1 MRHFTGFDR
10 GLLWAPMVA
19 LALGACSAKTTAV
32 VTAPAATTSPNAV
45 PATTATISAPAGPA
59 FQIPVEY
66 YTLPNGLRVVL
77 SPDHT
82 APTATV
88 AAYYAVGFR
97 TEPRNRTGFAHLF
110 EHLMFQGSQN
120 LGKAEFIQLIQKNG
134 GALNGSTRFDFTN
147 YYEVVPSNKLETIL
161 WAEADRMR
169 GLAINQSNLVNQQ
182 GVVKSEV
189 RVNVL
194 NQPYGSFPWIDM
206 PMKANKNWN
215 NAHNFYGDLADLDAA
230 TLVDARDFFKTYYAP
245 NNAVL
250 AVVGDFE
257 PADAKAWV
265 EKYYATIPKAAQ
277 PPKPDLTEPRQEQEQ
292 RFAQDDKLATK
303 PALAFAYHMPERNTP
318 EYYALVMLDQILLQ
332 GNDSRL
338 YQALVQKRG
347 YSDAVTGGINSDLGN
362 QFNYNGPMLWMGSLV
377 YDPTVQADSVVR
389 VLDREINKLAS
400 TGIDQAT
407 LNLAMVK
414 IRSSFYD
421 RVSGADNFGRADL
434 LAAFALFD
442 NDPARINRLE
452 GEFRKVTPELM
463 QKTIR
468 EYLRPSNRT
477 IITVNPLAKG

>member
-1 MRHFTGFDR
+1 MRQLNTLGR
-10 GLLWAPMVA
+10 GLLWVLLAA
-19 LALGACSAKTTAV
+19 LALDACSPKAGTA
-32 VTAPAATTSPNAV
+32 VTAPTTASATSTA
-45 PATTATISAPAGPA
+45 PATSAAAVTPAGPA

-120 LGKAEFIQLIQKNG
+120 LGKNEFIGLIQKNG

-147 YYEVVPSNKLETIL
+147 YYEVVPAHKLETIL

-169 GLAINQSNLVNQQ
+169 GLAITQSNLTNQQ

-194 NQPYGSFPWIDM
+194 NQPYGGFPWLLM
-206 PMKANKNWN
+206 PQKANKNWN
-215 NAHNFYGDLADLDAA
+215 NAHNFYGDLKDLDAA
-230 TLVDARDFFKTYYAP
+230 TLTDTKDFFKTYYAP

-257 PADAKAWV
+257 PAEAKAWV
-265 EKYYATIPKAAQ
+265 EKYYGNIPSAPQ
-277 PPKPDLTEPRQEQEQ
+277 PPKPDLAEPRQEQEQ
-292 RFAQDDKLATK
+292 RFVQDDKLATK

-347 YSDAVTGGINSDLGN
+347 YSDGVSGGINSDLGN

-377 YDPTVQADSVVR
+377 YDPTVQADSVVK
-389 VLDREINKLAS
+389 VLDQEINRLAR

-407 LNLAMVK
+407 MDLAMVK
-414 IRSSFYD
+414 IRSAFYD
-421 RVSGADNFGRADL
+421 QVSGSDNFGRADL

-442 NDPARINRLE
+442 NDPGRINRLE
-452 GEFRKVTPELM
+452 GEFRKVTPALM
-463 QKTIR
+463 QATIR
-468 EYLRPSNRT
+468 EYLRPTNRT
-477 IITVNPLAKG
+477 IITINPLAKS

>member
-1 MRHFTGFDR
+1 M
-10 GLLWAPMVA
+10 
-19 LALGACSAKTTAV
+19 
-32 VTAPAATTSPNAV
+32 VTAPAAGVATSVATTSPA
-45 PATTATISAPAGPA
+45 AAGPA

-134 GALNGSTRFDFTN
+134 GSLNGSTRFDFTN
-147 YYEVVPSNKLETIL
+147 YFEVVPSNKLETIL

-169 GLAINQSNLVNQQ
+169 GLAINQSNLTNQQ

-194 NQPYGSFPWIDM
+194 NQPYGGFPWLDM
-206 PMKANKNWN
+206 PQKANKNWN
-215 NAHNFYGDLADLDAA
+215 NAHNFYGDLKDLDAA
-230 TLVDARDFFKTYYAP
+230 NLTDTKEFFKTYYAP

-257 PADAKAWV
+257 PAEAKAWV
-265 EKYYATIPKAAQ
+265 QKYYGNIPSAPQ
-277 PPKPDLTEPRQEQEQ
+277 PPKPDIAEPRQEQEQ
-292 RFAQDDKLATK
+292 RFTKDDKLATK

-318 EYYALVMLDQILLQ
+318 EYYAMIMLDQILLQ

-347 YSDAVTGGINSDLGN
+347 YSDNVSGGINYLGN
-362 QFNYNGPMLWMGSLV
+362 QFNYNGPMLWMGDLIF
-377 YDPTVQADSVVR
+377 DPTVRADSVVG
-389 VLDREINKLAS
+389 VLDHEINQLTSK
-400 TGIDQAT
+400 GIDQAT
-407 LNLAMVK
+407 LDLALVK
-414 IRSSFYD
+414 IRSAFYD
-421 RVSGADNFGRADL
+421 QVSGPTNFGRADL

-452 GEFRKVTPELM
+452 AEFRKVTPELM

-468 EYLRPSNRT
+468 EYLRPGNRT
-477 IITVNPLAKG
+477 ILTVNPLAKS

>member
-1 MRHFTGFDR
+1 MRQYPILGR
-10 GLLWAPMVA
+10 ALLWAPAAA
-19 LALGACSAKTTAV
+19 LALAACSPKATTG
-32 VTAPAATTSPNAV
+32 VTAASATSAAPAAA
-45 PATTATISAPAGPA
+45 AAPAGPA

-120 LGKAEFIQLIQKNG
+120 LGKNEFIGLIQKNG

-147 YYEVVPSNKLETIL
+147 YYEVVPAHKLETIL

-169 GLAINQSNLVNQQ
+169 GLAITQSNLTNQQ

-194 NQPYGSFPWIDM
+194 NQPYGGFPWLMM
-206 PMKANKNWN
+206 PQKANKNWN
-215 NAHNFYGDLADLDAA
+215 NAHNFYGDLKDLDAA
-230 TLVDARDFFKTYYAP
+230 TLADTKDFFRTYYAP

-257 PADAKAWV
+257 PAEAKAWV
-265 EKYYATIPKAAQ
+265 EKYYGNIPSAPQ
-277 PPKPDLTEPRQEQEQ
+277 PPKPDLAEPRQEQEQ
-292 RFAQDDKLATK
+292 RFVEDDKLATK

-318 EYYALVMLDQILLQ
+318 EYYALIMLDQILLQ

-347 YSDAVTGGINSDLGN
+347 YSDGVSGGINSDLGN

-377 YDPTVQADSVVR
+377 YDPTVQADSVVS
-389 VLDREINKLAS
+389 VLDQEINRLAR

-407 LNLAMVK
+407 MDLAMVK
-414 IRSSFYD
+414 IRSAFYD
-421 RVSGADNFGRADL
+421 QVSGSDNFGRADL

-442 NDPARINRLE
+442 NDPGRINRLE
-452 GEFRKVTPELM
+452 SEFRKVTPALM
-463 QKTIR
+463 QATIR
-468 EYLRPSNRT
+468 EYLRPTNRT
-477 IITVNPLAKG
+477 IITINPLAKS

>member
-1 MRHFTGFDR
+1 MVLGR
-10 GLLWAPMVA
+10 GLRWAPALA
-19 LALGACSAKTTAV
+19 LALGACSPKTTAV
-32 VTAPAATTSPNAV
+32 VTAPAA
-45 PATTATISAPAGPA
+45 PAASAAPAAASAPAAPAAGPA

-147 YYEVVPSNKLETIL
+147 YYEVVPAHKLETIL

-169 GLAINQSNLVNQQ
+169 GLAINQSNLTNQQ

-194 NQPYGSFPWIDM
+194 NRPYGSFPWIDM

-215 NAHNFYGDLADLDAA
+215 NAHNFYGDLQDLDAA
-230 TLVDARDFFKTYYAP
+230 NLADTKTFFKTYYAP

-257 PADAKAWV
+257 PAEARAWV
-265 EKYYATIPKAAQ
+265 EKYYGNIPSAPQ
-277 PPKPDLTEPRQEQEQ
+277 PPKPDLTEPRQDQEQ
-292 RFAQDDKLATK
+292 RFSQDDKLATK

-318 EYYALVMLDQILLQ
+318 EYFALVLLDQILLQ

-338 YQALVQKRG
+338 YQALVQRRG

-362 QFNYNGPMLWMGSLV
+362 QFNYNGPMLWMGSLI
-377 YDPTVQADSVVR
+377 YDPTVRADSVVG
-389 VLDREINKLAS
+389 VLDQEINRLAK

-407 LNLAMVK
+407 LDLAMVK
-414 IRSSFYD
+414 IRSAFYD
-421 RVSGADNFGRADL
+421 QVSGSDNFGRADL
-434 LAAFALFD
+434 LASFALFD

-452 GEFRKVTPELM
+452 SEFRKVTPALM
-463 QKTIR
+463 QQTIKD
-468 EYLRPSNRT
+468 YLRPSNRT
-477 IITVNPLAKG
+477 IITVNPLAKS

>member
-1 MRHFTGFDR
+1 MRQLNNRRFG
-10 GLLWAPMVA
+10 WQWVPAMA
-19 LALGACSAKTTAV
+19 LALSACSHQATSV
-32 VTAPAATTSPNAV
+32 VTAPAAG
-45 PATTATISAPAGPA
+45 PATSVATPPPAAAASPA

-88 AAYYAVGFR
+88 ADYYAVGFR

-169 GLAINQSNLVNQQ
+169 GLAINQSNLTNQQ

-215 NAHNFYGDLADLDAA
+215 NAHNFYGDLKDLDAA
-230 TLVDARDFFKTYYAP
+230 NLADTKTFFKTYYAP

-257 PADAKAWV
+257 PAEAKAWV
-265 EKYYATIPKAAQ
+265 AKYYGNIPSAPQ

-303 PALAFAYHMPERNTP
+303 PALAFAYHMPDRNTP
-318 EYYALVMLDQILLQ
+318 EYYAMIMLDQILLQ

-347 YSDAVTGGINSDLGN
+347 YSDAVSGGINSDLGN
-362 QFNYNGPMLWMGSLV
+362 QFNYNGPMLWMGSLI

-389 VLDREINKLAS
+389 VLDQEVGKLAKN
-400 TGIDQAT
+400 GIDQPT
-407 LNLAMVK
+407 LDLAMVK
-414 IRSSFYD
+414 IRSAFYD
-421 RVSGADNFGRADL
+421 QMSGSTNFGRADL
-434 LAAFALFD
+434 LAVFALFD

-452 GEFRKVTPELM
+452 AEFRKVTPELM

-468 EYLRPSNRT
+468 EYLRPGNRT
-477 IITVNPLAKG
+477 ILTVNPLAKS